1 MYKCLFVVC
10 FFLSLSLFGEESH
23 KIVYLVS
30 PPRLLSVG
38 FLRMI
43 QARGDFKIYH
53 EPTIN
58 AHHLVHQHLF
68 CHDWYR
74 EKAFQTFDEV
84 KEAIFKEESNV
95 FVKEMSFSLLTFIDE
110 DLIKKE
116 NVYFVFLFRH
126 PHQAIISLYKKIGS
140 IVEDF
145 HDAVGYEAAYEIFQK
160 IVENKAR
167 RPLVLFSEELASKPE
182 EVIVQFC
189 NYVGI
194 PFDKNSLYWPNLGEN
209 FSGYSEWHECKKTE
223 LTQHW
228 HGNAIQST
236 QFNALTTYEI
246 DDQENPTF
254 SEIQDLTDRQEC
266 EKAYLKSLPYYLFFK
281 GGAV

>member
-1 MYKCLFVVC
+1 M
-10 FFLSLSLFGEESH
+10 FGEEAH

-30 PPRLLSVG
+30 PPRSLSVG
-38 FLRMI
+38 FLRMM

-58 AHHLVHQHLF
+58 AHHLMNQHLF
-68 CHDWYR
+68 CRDWYR
-74 EKAFQTFDEV
+74 EKAFQTFEEV
-84 KEAIFKEESNV
+84 KKAIFKEESNV

-110 DLIKKE
+110 DLIKNE
-116 NVYFVFLFRH
+116 NVYFVFLFRD
-126 PHQAIISLYKKIGS
+126 PHHAIISLYKKIGS

-167 RPLVLFSEELASKPE
+167 RPLILFSEELASKPK

-189 NYVGI
+189 NYVGV
-194 PFDKNSLYWPNLGEN
+194 PFDENSLTWPSLGEN
-209 FSGYSEWHECKKTE
+209 FSGYHEWHECKKTE

-236 QFNALTTYEI
+236 QFGPLTTYQI
-246 DDQENPTF
+246 DSQGNPTF
-254 SEIQDLTDRQEC
+254 SEIQDLSDREEC
-266 EKAYLKSLPYYLFFK
+266 KKAYIKALPYYLFFK
-281 GGAV
+281 DRAAFE